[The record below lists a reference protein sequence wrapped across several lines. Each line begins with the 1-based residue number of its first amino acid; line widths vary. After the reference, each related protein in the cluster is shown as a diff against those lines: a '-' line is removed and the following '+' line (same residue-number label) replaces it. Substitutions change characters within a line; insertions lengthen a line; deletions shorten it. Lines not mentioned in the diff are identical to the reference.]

1 VVKNIIKLN
10 VQGVPIEIE
19 DCLPTKEEN
28 KERRDVLVAVRKG
41 TFTPKDKNN
50 QYGMILQVK
59 MKLNTRGAAISIYH
73 QALLTCPL

>member
-41 TFTPKDKNN
+41 TFTPKDKKKAACKAKALTT
-50 QYGMILQVK
+50 I
-59 MKLNTRGAAISIYH
+59 NTG
-73 QALLTCPL
+73 